1 MKSMTLQQEVDGAR
15 VVMEQPS
22 PETTS
27 ANWREVIPQLSG
39 RRVTLREVRPEDAQ
53 TLINVLTSDAVAR
66 FISPAPASLES
77 FSRFIEWAQHE
88 RARGT
93 YVCFVVVPHG
103 QSTPVGVFQIRQLE
117 PGFGT
122 AEWGFALSSSVW
134 GSGMY
139 EDGARLAIDFAFE
152 ILGVHRLEARAA
164 IVNGRGNGALR
175 KVGAVQEAVLRR
187 SFLWR
192 GEYVDQTLWS
202 ILDTDWRQS
211 KAVWGPTVLVH

>member
-164 IVNGRGNGALR
+164 
-175 KVGAVQEAVLRR
+175 
-187 SFLWR
+187 
-192 GEYVDQTLWS
+192 
-202 ILDTDWRQS
+202 
-211 KAVWGPTVLVH
+211 